1 MSSANPMGTIL
12 IVEDE
17 VSYWTHY
24 QRKLGPLGFGF
35 ETAANPKAASDKLKG
50 IQPDLILLDLRFE
63 GEYPL
68 LDLRFEGEYP
78 QEGLDFLSQIREQD
92 RRIKVTVVTGTAER
106 QIALEAVR
114 RGASYFI
121 EKGSVFLDA
130 LQFRVQAVFERLQLE
145 RQLEAQQEREID
157 RIGGYPYGAGRF
169 IVGTS
174 PAMKRLYDLI
184 DRVARIDE
192 TALISGER
200 GNQTRGA
207 QLLGI
212 DRNSIRRILK
222 RGEGLQLF
230 ARISRRLAG

>member
-63 GEYPL
+63 GEYP
-68 LDLRFEGEYP
+68 

-92 RRIKVTVVTGTAER
+92 RRIKVIVVTGTAER

-145 RQLEAQQEREID
+145 RQLEAQQEREIEAQQEREID
-157 RIGGYPYGAGRF
+157 RIGGYPYGAGQFHR
-169 IVGTS
+169 G
-174 PAMKRLYDLI
+174 DLT
-184 DRVARIDE
+184 RDE
-192 TALISGER
+192 TSLRPDRSGSE
-200 GNQTRGA
+200 N
-207 QLLGI
+207 
-212 DRNSIRRILK
+212 
-222 RGEGLQLF
+222 
-230 ARISRRLAG
+230 